1 MNRMKELRLEKNL
14 KQSDL
19 AEIFGCSQQM
29 ISKYEQNRTNLN
41 GMIEEIAA
49 NYFDCSVDY
58 LKGLTDIRNPERSII
73 LTSEFKKLGI
83 LKEGQ
88 SLSNGQIT
96 LLRHLIDVNRGLFIR
111 LSPILQTNLVEAV

>member
-1 MNRMKELRLEKNL
+1 MNRLKELRLEKNL

-19 AEIFGCSQQM
+19 AKILGCSQQM
-29 ISKYEQNRTNLN
+29 ISKYEQCRTNLN
-41 GMIEEIAA
+41 GIIEDLAA
-49 NYFDCSVDY
+49 SYFECSVDY
-58 LKGLTDIRNPERSII
+58 LKGLTDIRNPEKSVI
-73 LTSEFKKLGI
+73 LASEFKKLGI

-111 LSPILQTNLVEAV
+111 LSPILQTNLVEVV

>member
-1 MNRMKELRLEKNL
+1 
-14 KQSDL
+14 
-19 AEIFGCSQQM
+19 M
-29 ISKYEQNRTNLN
+29 ISKYEQGRTNLN

-58 LKGLTDIRNPERSII
+58 LKGLTDIKNPERSII

-111 LSPILQTNLVEAV
+111 LSPILQTNLVEVV